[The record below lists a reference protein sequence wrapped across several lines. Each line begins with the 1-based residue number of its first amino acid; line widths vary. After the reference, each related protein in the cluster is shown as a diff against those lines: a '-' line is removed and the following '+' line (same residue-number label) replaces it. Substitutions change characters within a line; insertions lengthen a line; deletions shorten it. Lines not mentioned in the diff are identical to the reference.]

1 MSEDKFRGYF
11 PGQGIMCWDLDTRSF
26 RINQSDLS
34 YVREHSLPVHQISM
48 NYEEMIKF
56 ISKLYGDKS
65 RIFGGDN
72 LGGISSGPWSLKYLR
87 IVRTENNRFLVF
99 NRYFKMVNWQEYLTV
114 SSRLKSLYM

>member
-11 PGQGIMCWDLDTRSF
+11 PGQGIGCWDLDTRSF

-72 LGGISSGPWSLKYLR
+72 LGGISSGPWSLK
-87 IVRTENNRFLVF
+87 I
-99 NRYFKMVNWQEYLTV
+99 FKDY
-114 SSRLKSLYM
+114 